1 MINDIKAVFL
11 YGFDNT
17 LLESEVDMPSI
28 LKSIE
33 IFHQTSLEDAPA
45 TDTSSNAPSILAIN
59 GFFAGFTLLVV
70 LARLYVRT
78 FMLRSMG
85 ADDWLISAAMLCGVG
100 VFVCFVGESKTGVGK
115 FSTAI
120 SNTEMVTLLH
130 WQFVCQPSV
139 SGTPYYHLE
148 KVFSDLRIF

>member
-1 MINDIKAVFL
+1 
-11 YGFDNT
+11 
-17 LLESEVDMPSI
+17 MPSI

-45 TDTSSNAPSILAIN
+45 SDNSSNAPSILAIN
-59 GFFAGFTLLVV
+59 GFFAGFTLLIV

-100 VFVCFVGESKTGVGK
+100 VFVCFIGESKHGVGK
-115 FSTAI
+115 FSAAI
-120 SNTEMVTLLH
+120 SNSEMVKMLH
-130 WQFVCQPSV
+130 WQFVCQAFIVWNSLLLLLIERRFLTR
-139 SGTPYYHLE
+139 GM
-148 KVFSDLRIF
+148 F